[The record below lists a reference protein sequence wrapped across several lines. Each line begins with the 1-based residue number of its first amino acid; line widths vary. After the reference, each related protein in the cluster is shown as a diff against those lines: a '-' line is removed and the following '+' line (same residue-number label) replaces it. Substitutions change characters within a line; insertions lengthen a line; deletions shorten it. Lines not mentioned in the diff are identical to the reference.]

1 MDGSQAWDMNPV
13 IYYRLKSPVQELTNL
28 PAINLKEHF
37 NQREAPEQVSFT
49 IMNADINPAEV
60 DAVQITDPKSVELFE
75 AVKAFTPD
83 QDLQLLRLL
92 DGQLQSR
99 NLNIYDCKPSQFE
112 VTKEMLKPEST
123 LHELDERALEMR
135 ASLLVKF
142 SKAFSRALKYVSVDQ
157 RQEEGTIS
165 YNHYSSRHLVVT
177 TAINQIVDRQL
188 SSIPNGESPEVAVN
202 RRNAMEFADAG
213 NVDHEGKYSVFG

>member
-1 MDGSQAWDMNPV
+1 
-13 IYYRLKSPVQELTNL
+13 
-28 PAINLKEHF
+28 
-37 NQREAPEQVSFT
+37 
-49 IMNADINPAEV
+49 MNADINPAEV

-188 SSIPNGESPEVAVN
+188 SSIPNGESPEVSVN
-202 RRNAMEFADAG
+202 RRKAMEFADAG

>member
-1 MDGSQAWDMNPV
+1 
-13 IYYRLKSPVQELTNL
+13 
-28 PAINLKEHF
+28 
-37 NQREAPEQVSFT
+37 
-49 IMNADINPAEV
+49 
-60 DAVQITDPKSVELFE
+60 
-75 AVKAFTPD
+75 
-83 QDLQLLRLL
+83 
-92 DGQLQSR
+92 
-99 NLNIYDCKPSQFE
+99 
-112 VTKEMLKPEST
+112 MLKPEST

-157 RQEEGTIS
+157 RQEEGSIS

-188 SSIPNGESPEVAVN
+188 SSIPNGESPEVSVN
-202 RRNAMEFADAG
+202 RRKAMEFADAG